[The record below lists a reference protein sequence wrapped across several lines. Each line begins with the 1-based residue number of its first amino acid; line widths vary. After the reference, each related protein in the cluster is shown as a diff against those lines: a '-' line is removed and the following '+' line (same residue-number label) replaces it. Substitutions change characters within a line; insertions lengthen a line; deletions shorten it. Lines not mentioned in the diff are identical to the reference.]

1 MNRELLQNA
10 FESES
15 RTVRGIALEQG
26 LWPTREQFW
35 EMLLAAG
42 HAEITCRTHGS
53 VSFNLW
59 SKDNRRVVS
68 IEHDEILFP
77 LGVNVT
83 FEETRNNYKAADA
96 IAFLRFERGLE

>member
-15 RTVRGIALEQG
+15 RKVRGVALEQG

-42 HAEITCRTHGS
+42 HAEITCRKHNS
-53 VSFNLW
+53 VAFRIW
-59 SKDNRRVVS
+59 AKDYARVVS
-68 IEHDEILFP
+68 IEHDETLHP
-77 LGVNVT
+77 CGVKIT
-83 FEETRNNYKAADA
+83 LEETRDNYKAADA
-96 IAFLRFERGLE
+96 IAFLRFERGIE